1 MGRAG
6 VADRHAHRALE
17 LIGEFDDALAPCRQA
32 MDAVD
37 EVLSVGRGEQRDEVV
52 GRLERGGKER
62 RAVELDHRAHIVA
75 VRLPTLSTADVDVGR
90 IQRESRAAAV
100 APSRQ
105 RTTPRGSR
113 TRASRGNALDA
124 VRCIP
129 HERRPCAKG
138 APRARQSTRGSASLA
153 VGFTSIVDASN

>member
-75 VRLPTLSTADVDVGR
+75 VRLPTLLDRRRRRRTNTARVARGGGR
-90 IQRESRAAAV
+90 AIPPTNDPTWVENTREPRECA
-100 APSRQ
+100 RQ
-105 RTTPRGSR
+105 RSMHPARE
-113 TRASRGNALDA
+113 AS
-124 VRCIP
+124 VR
-129 HERRPCAKG
+129 ERRS
-138 APRARQSTRGSASLA
+138 ARSA
-153 VGFTSIVDASN
+153 VDAGVRVARGRFHLDR